1 MSGITIYSRIYQTSH
16 VCIYTAF
23 YNVHSLDF
31 IFYTHIITKI
41 ENLTTIKLTHIN
53 KYTKYDAYQS

>member
-1 MSGITIYSRIYQTSH
+1 MDQTSH

-31 IFYTHIITKI
+31 IFYTHIITKK
-41 ENLTTIKLTHIN
+41 ENLTTTNQIHIN
-53 KYTKYDAYQS
+53 KYTKYDAYQSY